1 MKKRAVLV
9 IWWFFTD
16 CPSPILAFLSAN
28 SSCLQ
33 RTKRHPTTT
42 RLKIKKS
49 AFGSAAIGKAKKFV
63 QSDGSLQKKKPTQ
76 NEDSSTTKI
85 RLTKQRDR
93 ATLRYALSTKQV
105 LKRRD
110 NALLALKTHLNL
122 PLASSIEILNA
133 YPRLYT
139 HLSDLSTKLEY
150 LLNDINLKPRQIRRM
165 LESHPRLMETLLLDK
180 EENITN
186 TIEVLQTELDLTM
199 DDIKTIQS
207 TSLPAILTYP
217 RSELRKRI
225 QVYKFDLGYTKN
237 EIKKMVWKDPRMLRT
252 DSKNVRQMVQVLR
265 EELDMDKN
273 DIHIMQKKEILL
285 LTYNAE
291 ENIRPTIRYL
301 KHGPVGTCLG
311 MVERKGISTNKTMDR
326 YDPQQIVQSRLKHLI
341 MGHPKILS
349 SSINKNLIPTV
360 HFFLHDLNMT
370 HMEFGRA
377 MYRRGGSI
385 LEANLERTLK
395 RKVQFLQTE
404 LGLNISLDD
413 ETMDQNDV
421 SSGATTSSTMD
432 MVELPNVQNF
442 HLSTLTHHQKQRLL
456 AQMLATNP
464 DILTLSIENNL
475 QPKISYLKK
484 SLGLETNELCYILLK
499 RPQILALSLDRNII
513 PKIEFLT
520 LSRDDGGLGLTL
532 DQVRLWITH
541 YPQILVVVLEKC
553 IKSRVQTL
561 IRLGLT
567 LDMSV
572 CSDPSRTGTSTR
584 GSSDNETVS
593 VPDDTIV
600 PIHFLTMTESRWQ
613 SWCKQWNVKKF

>member
-1 MKKRAVLV
+1 
-9 IWWFFTD
+9 
-16 CPSPILAFLSAN
+16 
-28 SSCLQ
+28 
-33 RTKRHPTTT
+33 
-42 RLKIKKS
+42 
-49 AFGSAAIGKAKKFV
+49 
-63 QSDGSLQKKKPTQ
+63 
-76 NEDSSTTKI
+76 
-85 RLTKQRDR
+85 
-93 ATLRYALSTKQV
+93 
-105 LKRRD
+105 
-110 NALLALKTHLNL
+110 
-122 PLASSIEILNA
+122 
-133 YPRLYT
+133 
-139 HLSDLSTKLEY
+139 
-150 LLNDINLKPRQIRRM
+150 
-165 LESHPRLMETLLLDK
+165 
-180 EENITN
+180 
-186 TIEVLQTELDLTM
+186 
-199 DDIKTIQS
+199 
-207 TSLPAILTYP
+207 
-217 RSELRKRI
+217 
-225 QVYKFDLGYTKN
+225 
-237 EIKKMVWKDPRMLRT
+237 
-252 DSKNVRQMVQVLR
+252 
-265 EELDMDKN
+265 
-273 DIHIMQKKEILL
+273 
-285 LTYNAE
+285 
-291 ENIRPTIRYL
+291 
-301 KHGPVGTCLG
+301 
-311 MVERKGISTNKTMDR
+311 
-326 YDPQQIVQSRLKHLI
+326 
-341 MGHPKILS
+341 
-349 SSINKNLIPTV
+349 
-360 HFFLHDLNMT
+360 
-370 HMEFGRA
+370 MEFGRA

-613 SWCKQWNVKKF
+613 SWCKQWNVKKL